1 MGFSR
6 YSMQDN
12 QGQRVPGSN
21 DRRRICRYRVLYQD
35 ALIGWP
41 EGSSFIQVR
50 ARLLDLSLAGCML
63 ELPKR
68 PARTARQ
75 PIWVRSLA
83 DSSETWVEGVVRLVR
98 KPLMKRCRIRISF
111 CDPFPY
117 ESFKKLVYGTAD
129 FRESMR
135 DPAPPHERDHY
146 WK

>member
-1 MGFSR
+1 MGFAR

-12 QGQRVPGSN
+12 QGHRVPGSN
-21 DRRRICRYRVLYQD
+21 DRRRTCRYRVLFQD

-41 EGSSFIQVR
+41 EGSSFIQVP

-83 DSSETWVEGVVRLVR
+83 DSSETWVEGVVRFVR
-98 KPLMKRCRIRISF
+98 KPLMKRCRIRIAF
-111 CDPFPY
+111 CDQFPY

-129 FRESMR
+129 FHTSIR
-135 DPAPPHERDHY
+135 DPAPPHEQDHY